1 MLLNSDEKKIP
12 EILSDE
18 FLGIN
23 RYWDNSNEISAS
35 KILPGEYFVSRED
48 ELITTVLGSCIS
60 VCVRDPVARVGGM
73 NHFMLPKVG
82 GYSGDHTTRLLSE
95 AGRYGNVAMERLIN
109 CILKNG
115 GSRFNLEFKIFG
127 GARVLDIDLDVGNRN
142 IMFITEYLQQEN
154 FLVES
159 HDLGGPFPRK
169 INYFP
174 RTGKVLVKKIRRLK
188 GSTLKLREQAY
199 SRALDKL
206 PVESEVT
213 FFT

>member
-1 MLLNSDEKKIP
+1 MLLGASQKQLPTI
-12 EILSDE
+12 ISDE
-18 FLGIN
+18 FLGVN
-23 RYWDNSNEISAS
+23 RYWDNTNGMPAS

-82 GYSGDHTTRLLSE
+82 GYSGDHETRLLSE

-127 GARVLDIDLDVGNRN
+127 GARVLDIDIDVGNRN
-142 IMFITEYLQQEN
+142 IMFITEYLQREN
-154 FLVES
+154 FLVEA
-159 HDLGGPFPRK
+159 HDLGGPYPRK

-174 RTGKVLVKKIRRLK
+174 RTGQVLVKKIKRLK

-199 SRALDKL
+199 SRALDKHS
-206 PVESEVT
+206 VEGEVT
-213 FFT
+213 IFT